1 MSPDA
6 KDWEVPEN
14 VQLLGSMPH
23 DKVLQK
29 QEEADVFFFPSH
41 SEGCSVA
48 LIEAAARGLPMIA
61 TDVGANRDI
70 VGPSG
75 VVVKVGDVDAMTEA
89 LEQLQS
95 PELRLQMSQD
105 AVAHVH
111 ENYSSTQLDK
121 LFAIMRELEEKV

>member
-1 MSPDA
+1 
-6 KDWEVPEN
+6 
-14 VQLLGSMPH
+14 
-23 DKVLQK
+23 
-29 QEEADVFFFPSH
+29 
-41 SEGCSVA
+41 
-48 LIEAAARGLPMIA
+48 MIA